1 MEEGISIQKLSNMM
15 KEKTLLLLFDFI
27 FKKESAKKYILK
39 VVYTWNL
46 LYAEHMT
53 CKHVSALIHNK
64 AEIKRYLSN

>member
-39 VVYTWNL
+39 VVYT
-46 LYAEHMT
+46 
-53 CKHVSALIHNK
+53 
-64 AEIKRYLSN
+64 